1 MQSGI
6 KFLRIILLPKV
17 LLFTILLTC
26 SFKFVKSS
34 FHQIHLIF
42 SQLFLFFLL
51 PWGYN
56 NFLSHF
62 YNFHIINHFFLVVGR
77 KSKTIV
83 LVTSF
88 IICHLSLSS
97 IQYLWSRTNSFI
109 CISQLDFFPVKSW
122 WCHISIFP
130 ILFYS
135 ILIHCFVWWLLKA
148 LHIVYYILFLWVI
161 HGYCYCLKVIATLF
175 FNRKLL
181 HKFI

>member
-1 MQSGI
+1 MIVELSNPPFLSLQCNLQMQSGI

-42 SQLFLFFLL
+42 SQFFLFFLL

-97 IQYLWSRTNSFI
+97 IQYLWSRINSFI

-148 LHIVYYILFLWVI
+148 LHIVYYIN
-161 HGYCYCLKVIATLF
+161 YF
-175 FNRKLL
+175 FE
-181 HKFI
+181 